1 MISIVIPTYNA
12 SPFMPGLMES
22 IFKQKIKD
30 MEVIIV
36 DDCSTDNTVEIV
48 KQYPTRVIE
57 MEQNG
62 GPAIARNRGVR
73 EASGDIIF
81 FLDSDV
87 ELMDGAIKGVKNYF
101 QKNPSAKCTIGICS
115 TEPLNEGFVPAY
127 MAMFEYIH
135 LIDRKLKKVSVF
147 APRCGAIRKD
157 FFLDIGGYDEN
168 YKGADVEDFELAR
181 RINRKGSIIL
191 NPDIM
196 VKHQFADFNQAL
208 KIYFRRTVM
217 WVQLFFREKQL
228 DNAGPTSPSNGLAA
242 MSAFTSFLALLLM
255 PAIGIAKPLF
265 WILII
270 AYLFFNIRWWNFMR
284 KEKGLLFALQALGLN
299 YVLGVEIMASAIY
312 GVLRYKFSGESPV
325 TNLASSKPVNKN
337 LVVLAYANASPF
349 PYHAWT
355 PLAILSLGSY
365 LEQHG
370 VEVEYFDER
379 IHKKQRFEDLVN
391 RKPILIGL
399 STMTCFQIKNTLRL
413 AKLARSIDQ
422 GIPLVWG
429 GTHPSMM
436 AEQTLES
443 EFVDFVVKGE
453 GEQTLLEL
461 VKGMQAGKT
470 DYSNIHGLGWK
481 SSGKNG
487 MNEDRDFLDIN
498 DLPFPYDGK
507 GREIL
512 LEYIRRSGD
521 TLENIGYESSRGC
534 PHKCGFCYNVYFHK
548 NVCRVKNVEKVRSEL
563 LKLKEMGVHKMTF
576 YDDTFL
582 AGKKD
587 MMENILPLLK
597 EMEFKW
603 IANVRINTF
612 NDDLLRKFK
621 ESGCVYLFFGVESPD
636 DDVLKYIRKGQN
648 RRMIDEGIETVSK
661 GDIPTL
667 YSLIIGLPGETEEQ
681 MNRTLDFADEI
692 RRRHPGAEVPIQP
705 YVPLPGTLLYQEA
718 LKYGFKAPT
727 HLEGWKNFTNDEVR
741 NPWIKN
747 PRLLH
752 AIYINSFMAFR
763 YERFL
768 RNFWSSLIFGPLH
781 KLSLWRWKHRN
792 FDFFVEL
799 YLYLIYKRTGRFFIM
814 LEKLIKS

>member
-1 MISIVIPTYNA
+1 M
-12 SPFMPGLMES
+12 
-22 IFKQKIKD
+22 
-30 MEVIIV
+30 
-36 DDCSTDNTVEIV
+36 
-48 KQYPTRVIE
+48 
-57 MEQNG
+57 
-62 GPAIARNRGVR
+62 
-73 EASGDIIF
+73 
-81 FLDSDV
+81 
-87 ELMDGAIKGVKNYF
+87 
-101 QKNPSAKCTIGICS
+101 
-115 TEPLNEGFVPAY
+115 
-127 MAMFEYIH
+127 
-135 LIDRKLKKVSVF
+135 
-147 APRCGAIRKD
+147 
-157 FFLDIGGYDEN
+157 
-168 YKGADVEDFELAR
+168 
-181 RINRKGSIIL
+181 
-191 NPDIM
+191 
-196 VKHQFADFNQAL
+196 
-208 KIYFRRTVM
+208 
-217 WVQLFFREKQL
+217 
-228 DNAGPTSPSNGLAA
+228 
-242 MSAFTSFLALLLM
+242 
-255 PAIGIAKPLF
+255 
-265 WILII
+265 
-270 AYLFFNIRWWNFMR
+270 
-284 KEKGLLFALQALGLN
+284 
-299 YVLGVEIMASAIY
+299 
-312 GVLRYKFSGESPV
+312 
-325 TNLASSKPVNKN
+325 NKN
-337 LVVLAYANASPF
+337 LVVLSYANASPF

-370 VEVEYFDER
+370 IEVEYFDER
-379 IHKKQRFEDLVN
+379 IHKKERFKELVH
-391 RKPILIGL
+391 RKPLLLGL

-413 AKLARSIDQ
+413 AKLARSIDPQ
-422 GIPLVWG
+422 IPLVWG

-443 EFVDFVVKGE
+443 EYVDYVVKGE
-453 GEQTLLEL
+453 GEHTLLEL
-461 VKGMQAGKT
+461 VRALQEGKT
-470 DYSNIHGLGWK
+470 DLSDIKGLGWK
-481 SSGKNG
+481 NSGKDII
-487 MNEDRDFLDIN
+487 NEDRDFLDIN

-507 GREIL
+507 GQEIL

-548 NVCRVKNVEKVRSEL
+548 NVCRVKTVEKVRSEL
-563 LKLKEMGVHKMTF
+563 QKLKALGVNKMTF

-582 AGKKD
+582 AGKKE
-587 MMENILPLLK
+587 MMQNILPLLK
-597 EMEFKW
+597 EKDFKW

-612 NDDLLRKFK
+612 NDELLRQFK

-648 RRMIDEGIETVSK
+648 RRMIDEGIATVSK

-718 LKYGFKAPT
+718 LKFGFKAPT

-768 RNFWSSLIFGPLH
+768 KNFWSSLIFGPLH

-792 FDFFVEL
+792 FKFFFEIYM
-799 YLYLIYKRTGRFFIM
+799 YLTYKRLGRFFII
-814 LEKLIKS
+814 LEKMIKNK